1 MPVEEV
7 YFYIP
12 VGSGSLPFLCC
23 LWHLHEEK
31 DEEKEKKTFWQ
42 FVYKPIFKSF
52 FFFFLVRE
60 HILCCA

>member
-52 FFFFLVRE
+52 FFFFW
-60 HILCCA
+60 